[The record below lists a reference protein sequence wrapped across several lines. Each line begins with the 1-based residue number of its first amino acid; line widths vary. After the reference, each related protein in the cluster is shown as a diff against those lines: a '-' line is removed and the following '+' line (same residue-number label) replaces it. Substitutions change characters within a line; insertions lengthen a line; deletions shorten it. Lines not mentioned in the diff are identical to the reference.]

1 MRTTTG
7 TGARRHGGTGT
18 PAGGR
23 ADERTSAPA
32 YGRARAPAHRRPGV
46 LSFLAPGTWSL
57 AGRLCV
63 CAPVSLAALAACG
76 GKPKVDVVAQVEAAA
91 DTADQ
96 LMIGLTQY
104 ITESGIR
111 KAYLEADTA
120 FLYENAGRA
129 DLKKVKVTF
138 FGPAG
143 DTSSVVTGKVG
154 FYDWRT
160 GKMETREDV
169 VVVLSNG
176 GRLTTSVLRYDQA
189 KNEVSTDQHYVYVAP
204 PNQDMTGE
212 GFTTDPALSQF
223 RTQRPRGKAGAITL
237 PGQ

>member
-1 MRTTTG
+1 V
-7 TGARRHGGTGT
+7 
-18 PAGGR
+18 P
-23 ADERTSAPA
+23 
-32 YGRARAPAHRRPGV
+32 
-46 LSFLAPGTWSL
+46 
-57 AGRLCV
+57 
-63 CAPVSLAALAACG
+63 LAALAACG
-76 GKPKVDVVAQVEAAA
+76 RAPKADASAQVEAAA

-104 ITESGIR
+104 ITENGVR

-129 DLKKVKVTF
+129 DLKKVRVTF

-176 GRLTTSVLRYDQA
+176 GRLKTSVLRYDQT

-204 PNQDMTGE
+204 DQNMVGD
-212 GFTTDPALSQF
+212 GFITDPALSQF
-223 RTQRPRGKAGAITL
+223 RTQRPKGRAGSITL

>member
-1 MRTTTG
+1 V
-7 TGARRHGGTGT
+7 TGARTSGQADTRTHTR
-18 PAGGR
+18 AG
-23 ADERTSAPA
+23 
-32 YGRARAPAHRRPGV
+32 APAHRRTGI
-46 LSFLAPGTWSL
+46 AWSL
-57 AGRLCV
+57 TVRLCV
-63 CAPVSLAALAACG
+63 CAPVPLALLAACG
-76 GKPKVDVVAQVEAAA
+76 GRPKQDVVAQVEAAA

-96 LMIGLTQY
+96 LMIGLYQY
-104 ITESGIR
+104 ITENGVR

-143 DTSSVVTGKVG
+143 DTSSVVTGKLG

-160 GKMETREDV
+160 GRMETREDV
-169 VVVLSNG
+169 VVLLSNG
-176 GRLTTSVLRYDQA
+176 GRLTTSILRYDQA

-204 PNQDMTGE
+204 PDQHME
-212 GFTTDPALSQF
+212 GASFVTDPSLSRF
-223 RTQRPRGKAGAITL
+223 RTQHPKGRAGAITL

>member
-1 MRTTTG
+1 MGERTRGRMDTRTTVRTG
-7 TGARRHGGTGT
+7 V
-18 PAGGR
+18 
-23 ADERTSAPA
+23 PA
-32 YGRARAPAHRRPGV
+32 YRRTGGVRLPASGFW
-46 LSFLAPGTWSL
+46 LLAL
-57 AGRLCV
+57 RLCV
-63 CAPVSLAALAACG
+63 CAPAPLAALAACG

-104 ITESGIR
+104 ITEKGVR

-138 FGPAG
+138 FGTVG
-143 DTSSVVTGKVG
+143 DTSSVVTGKIG

-169 VVVLSNG
+169 LVVLSNG
-176 GRLTTSVLRYDQA
+176 GRLTTSVLRYDQT
-189 KNEVSTDQHYVYVAP
+189 KNEVSTDQHYVYVGP
-204 PNQDMTGE
+204 DQNMEGE

-237 PGQ
+237 TGQ

>member
-1 MRTTTG
+1 VRAAAG
-7 TGARRHGGTGT
+7 TGARGHGRTG
-18 PAGGR
+18 AL
-23 ADERTSAPA
+23 A
-32 YGRARAPAHRRPGV
+32 YGRTGAPGHRRTGII
-46 LSFLAPGTWSL
+46 WSL
-57 AGRLCV
+57 SSAFWSLTLRLCV
-63 CAPVSLAALAACG
+63 CASVPLAALAACG
-76 GKPKVDVVAQVEAAA
+76 RAPKADASAQVEAAA

-104 ITESGIR
+104 ITENGVR

-129 DLKKVKVTF
+129 DLKKVRVTF

-176 GRLTTSVLRYDQA
+176 GRLKTSVLRYDQT

-204 PNQDMTGE
+204 DQNMVGD
-212 GFTTDPALSQF
+212 GFITDPALSQF
-223 RTQRPRGKAGAITL
+223 RTQRPKGRAGSITL

>member
-1 MRTTTG
+1 MTDAG
-7 TGARRHGGTGT
+7 TGAPTRRGTDART
-18 PAGGR
+18 SGR
-23 ADERTSAPA
+23 ADEQTERRTSAPA
-32 YGRARAPAHRRPGV
+32 YRRSGIASFLVPGV
-46 LSFLAPGTWSL
+46 WSL
-57 AGRLCV
+57 TVRLCV
-63 CAPVSLAALAACG
+63 CASVPLAGLAACG
-76 GKPKVDVVAQVEAAA
+76 RAPKPDAAAQVEAAA

-104 ITESGIR
+104 ITENGVR

-138 FGPAG
+138 FGPVG
-143 DTSSVVTGKVG
+143 DTSSVVTGKFG

-169 VVVLSNG
+169 LVLLSNG

-204 PNQDMTGE
+204 EQRME
-212 GFTTDPALSQF
+212 GDGFVTDPALSRF
-223 RTQRPRGKAGAITL
+223 RTQRPKGRAGSITL

>member
-1 MRTTTG
+1 VKTPVRTD
-7 TGARRHGGTGT
+7 ARTH
-18 PAGGR
+18 GR
-23 ADERTSAPA
+23 ADAA
-32 YGRARAPAHRRPGV
+32 ARRCTGFIRFTVSGFW
-46 LSFLAPGTWSL
+46 LLAL
-57 AGRLCV
+57 
-63 CAPVSLAALAACG
+63 LAACG
-76 GKPKVDVVAQVEAAA
+76 GKPKVDAVAQAEAAA

-104 ITESGIR
+104 ITENGVR

-129 DLKKVKVTF
+129 DLRKVKVTF

-169 VVVLSNG
+169 VVLLSNG
-176 GRLTTSVLRYDQA
+176 GRLTTSVLRYDQT

-204 PNQDMTGE
+204 DQNMQGD
-212 GFTTDPALSQF
+212 GFVTDPALSQF
-223 RTQRPRGKAGAITL
+223 RTQRPKGRAGSITL

>member
-1 MRTTTG
+1 V
-7 TGARRHGGTGT
+7 
-18 PAGGR
+18 P
-23 ADERTSAPA
+23 
-32 YGRARAPAHRRPGV
+32 
-46 LSFLAPGTWSL
+46 
-57 AGRLCV
+57 
-63 CAPVSLAALAACG
+63 LAALAACG
-76 GKPKVDVVAQVEAAA
+76 GKPKADAVAQVQAAA

-104 ITESGIR
+104 ITENGVR

-129 DLKKVKVTF
+129 DLKNVRVSF
-138 FGPAG
+138 FGVAG

-154 FYDWRT
+154 FYDWRS

-169 VVVLSNG
+169 LVLLSNG

-189 KNEVSTDQHYVYVAP
+189 RNEVSTDQHYVYVAP
-204 PNQDMTGE
+204 DQHMEGE

>member
-23 ADERTSAPA
+23 ADERTRSSESGRAGVRGHRGTGGRAGGPA
-32 YGRARAPAHRRPGV
+32 YGRTGIAW
-46 LSFLAPGTWSL
+46 L
-57 AGRLCV
+57 
-63 CAPVSLAALAACG
+63 PVSGVWLLALLAACG

>member
-1 MRTTTG
+1 MRGGRTDAQT
-7 TGARRHGGTGT
+7 HGRTR
-18 PAGGR
+18 GR
-23 ADERTSAPA
+23 ADARTRGRASERTGGLRLPA
-32 YGRARAPAHRRPGV
+32 SGFW
-46 LSFLAPGTWSL
+46 LLAV
-57 AGRLCV
+57 RLCV
-63 CAPVSLAALAACG
+63 CASVPLAGLAACG
-76 GKPKVDVVAQVEAAA
+76 RAPKPDAVAQVEAAA

-104 ITESGIR
+104 ITENGVR

-129 DLKKVKVTF
+129 DLKKVRVTF
-138 FGPAG
+138 FGLTG
-143 DTSSVVTGKVG
+143 DTSSVVTGKFG
-154 FYDWRT
+154 YYDWRS

-189 KNEVSTDQHYVYVAP
+189 RNEVSTDQHYVYVAP
-204 PNQDMTGE
+204 DQHMEGE

>member
-1 MRTTTG
+1 MDRG
-7 TGARRHGGTGT
+7 TG
-18 PAGGR
+18 GR
-23 ADERTSAPA
+23 TDERTRGPRYRRTGVFRLPA
-32 YGRARAPAHRRPGV
+32 SG
-46 LSFLAPGTWSL
+46 FWILAV
-57 AGRLCV
+57 RLCV
-63 CAPVSLAALAACG
+63 CAPVPLAALAACG
-76 GKPKVDVVAQVEAAA
+76 GKPKVDAVARVEAAA

-104 ITESGIR
+104 ITENGVR

-143 DTSSVVTGKVG
+143 DTSSVVTGKFG

-169 VVVLSNG
+169 LVLLSNG
-176 GRLTTSVLRYDQA
+176 GRLTTSVLRYEQSR
-189 KNEVSTDQHYVYVAP
+189 NEVSTDQHYVYVAP
-204 PNQDMTGE
+204 NQNMEGE
-212 GFTTDPALSQF
+212 GFVTDPSLSQF
-223 RTQRPRGKAGAITL
+223 RTQRPRGKAGSITL